1 MSDIK
6 KLNDHDVE
14 RGLKYF
20 KQCIK
25 DDTVDSLFKPS
36 DIMIFNIDS
45 KLVQFTKKEIIQEG
59 IRREVDRRKKAIINK
74 LKRI

>member
-1 MSDIK
+1 MSDIS
-6 KLNDHDVE
+6 KLADNDVE

-25 DDTVDSLFKPS
+25 DDKVDSLFKPS
-36 DIMIFNIDS
+36 DIMLFNIEH

-59 IRREVDRRKKAIINK
+59 LRREIERRKRAIIYK
-74 LKRI
+74 LKNI